1 MKKSSTGELSTLL
14 FEKKKIDCQAYLHK
28 KIRTPGVFKTQ
39 YSICLTPTF
48 KAKKKYIYIDRG
60 YKKTEIYDSIS
71 KKFDKN
77 REDTLTQ
84 NNEPKYRIPLT
95 LPTYFTKCDR
105 SSKETLEYKNV
116 KLEFKNIFPASNY
129 VLP

>member
-1 MKKSSTGELSTLL
+1 MPSSSS
-14 FEKKKIDCQAYLHK
+14 Q

-39 YSICLTPTF
+39 YSISLTTTF
-48 KAKKKYIYIDRG
+48 KAKKKNIDRG
-60 YKKTEIYDSIS
+60 YKKAEIYDSIS

-95 LPTYFTKCDR
+95 LPTYFTKRDR

-116 KLEFKNIFPASNY
+116 KLEFKDIFPASNY